1 MTNKIRARNSAQR
14 RILKPTSIY
23 AAAAAA
29 ATAPA
34 TAAAIVTETETAS
47 VATKSH
53 ATKHMLICLILAA
66 IYAFGM
72 KVKIMECMSIT
83 RKIIMPKELTDK
95 ICLEK
100 NSLFYNE

>member
-23 AAAAAA
+23 AAAA

>member
-14 RILKPTSIY
+14 RLLKPTSIY
-23 AAAAAA
+23 AAAAA
-29 ATAPA
+29 PA
-34 TAAAIVTETETAS
+34 TAAAIVTETAS

-53 ATKHMLICLILAA
+53 TTKHMLICLILAA

-100 NSLFYNE
+100 KLIVL

>member
-1 MTNKIRARNSAQR
+1 
-14 RILKPTSIY
+14 
-23 AAAAAA
+23 
-29 ATAPA
+29 
-34 TAAAIVTETETAS
+34 
-47 VATKSH
+47 
-53 ATKHMLICLILAA
+53 MLICLILAA

-100 NSLFYNE
+100 KLIVL